1 MKILITGGAGYIGS
15 VANAFL
21 NALGFETIVLDNLIY
36 GHKEATE
43 YSVIKNPTEF
53 LKEANLL
60 NNATALNIQN
70 PQKNTLFIKADLANK
85 TALKNIFAEYK
96 IAAVLHFAA
105 FAYVGESVEN
115 PAKYYA
121 NNVANTLN
129 LLDVMREFRVF
140 NIIFSSTCATY
151 GVPQKLPLEENH
163 PQNPINP
170 YGKTKWMMEQILAD
184 YAAAYGFKFV
194 ILRYF
199 NAAGASHFFDIGES
213 HKPETHLLPLV
224 LEAALKKRA
233 VFRVFGDDYATPD
246 GSCIRDFIHVD
257 DLAAAHILALR
268 FLNDSKNNSAV
279 FNLGN
284 GKGFSVK
291 EVIKAAEKIVGEKIP
306 CEISD
311 RRAGDPAIL
320 VGSSKKAKQVLAWN
334 PQFSNIEDILKSALN
349 WHKNQRY

>member
-15 VANAFL
+15 VANAML
-21 NALGFETIVLDNLIY
+21 NALGFETIVVDNLIY
-36 GHKEATE
+36 GHKESVE
-43 YSVIKNPTEF
+43 YAVIKNPAEF
-53 LKEANLL
+53 LEKANLL
-60 NNATALNIQN
+60 NDAAVLNIKN
-70 PQKNTLFIKADLANK
+70 PQKNTIFIKADLANK

-96 IAAVLHFAA
+96 ISAVLHFAA

-121 NNVANTLN
+121 NNVVNTLN

-140 NIIFSSTCATY
+140 HIIFSSTCATY
-151 GVPQKLPLEENH
+151 GVPQKLPIDEAH

-170 YGKTKWMMEQILAD
+170 YGKTKWMMEQIMAD
-184 YAAAYGFKFV
+184 YAAAYGFKYV
-194 ILRYF
+194 ALRYF

-213 HKPETHLLPLV
+213 HHPETHLLPLV
-224 LEAALKKRA
+224 LETALKKRA
-233 VFRVFGDDYATPD
+233 LFRIFGDDYPTPD

-268 FLNDSKNNSAV
+268 FLQNNASAA

-284 GKGFSVK
+284 GNGFSVK

-311 RRAGDPAIL
+311 RRAGDPPEL
-320 VGSSKKAKQVLAWN
+320 VGSSEKAKRVLAWN
-334 PQFSNIEDILKSALN
+334 PQFADIADILESALA